1 MTWFTYVIHIIIIPI
16 GRHCLRCYCQCS
28 GGPASWRVAGVVAL
42 PRHCRRP
49 PPGTGSWARSWGRS
63 GAAGGGG
70 YGGGHPFPALAA
82 PGLTPIRIQGRNAS
96 GAARRRRWRW
106 EVPVCPVGQPA
117 FGNARH
123 RAGLFPDSA
132 RARHRGQRLPGA
144 GSQQHCRSE
153 LEKKAC
159 PSPALSLGERLGG
172 RGRGRVFLLPT
183 FLNLSCVCL
192 FWTALGTP
200 WRQANPR
207 KLWNF
212 YDSACELNTN
222 DICI

>member
-1 MTWFTYVIHIIIIPI
+1 MLLSVLRGASLMAC
-16 GRHCLRCYCQCS
+16 GRCS
-28 GGPASWRVAGVVAL
+28 RPAPPL
-42 PRHCRRP
+42 P
-49 PPGTGSWARSWGRS
+49 PPAAGDRVLGAVVGTVR
-63 GAAGGGG
+63 GGGG
-70 YGGGHPFPALAA
+70 RGGGDGGGHPFPALAA
-82 PGLTPIRIQGRNAS
+82 PGLSPIRIQGRNAS

-172 RGRGRVFLLPT
+172 GGGGGGSSSFQPSSIFLVFVSSGQL
-183 FLNLSCVCL
+183 
-192 FWTALGTP
+192 
-200 WRQANPR
+200 
-207 KLWNF
+207 
-212 YDSACELNTN
+212 
-222 DICI
+222 